1 MVQIWGSGTNLSPPL
16 AHFKLS
22 ELGTHQN
29 LRIMGELKGFPTP
42 PVTYLGRMA
51 AVRALRRD
59 LGMLDK
65 YKLVPY
71 EEDLPSLADT
81 TPFGFEA
88 MQLQLDPEATNVLLE
103 GFEDQSTA
111 EEKLRMKVWMMSRWE
126 MVLPWLQHLMDLP
139 MQASPTELH
148 EFWPAA
154 TVQQQLTGATGGFG
168 SLDQVRTP
176 LMSKS
181 AHLQAGP
188 TTQQA
193 GSMTAGW
200 QQPMTSDERQW
211 PSSISSLPPTT
222 RLHVT
227 GSREQIK
234 RIFCKPNSLQGQA
247 VSGAD
252 MAGAQPSVQVHSLKT
267 LGDLCNLDR
276 PLVYKA
282 SAVTDAP
289 KSLAAAVGAA
299 EPSTDIESDDDDP
312 HRQAGDAG
320 PSCRMPAIP
329 AQRTDPHVT
338 ALSQQLPG
346 CTGGNSSTYQ
356 QQRPA
361 NTSGLDGRLSQSL
374 VPSTCSMFK
383 GFAATSSAEA
393 QENRPGLF
401 RSGTLPLQRGVLGDV
416 TVHSRV
422 HTSSSQAFGAG
433 DLHYG
438 ATGDRVGRA
447 TYDYDGVDE
456 LALDQPDEPY
466 GFEPRSVASLLAG
479 GQTAY

>member
-1 MVQIWGSGTNLSPPL
+1 
-16 AHFKLS
+16 
-22 ELGTHQN
+22 
-29 LRIMGELKGFPTP
+29 MGELKGFPTP

-103 GFEDQSTA
+103 GVDDEPLGDGVA
-111 EEKLRMKVWMMSRWE
+111 L
-126 MVLPWLQHLMDLP
+126 
-139 MQASPTELH
+139 ASASYGPSYAGANVAAIR
-148 EFWPAA
+148 PAA

-299 EPSTDIESDDDDP
+299 EPSSRLLSDIESDDDDP